1 MYFCSAKVCVFY
13 VLSKPKVKIFSTSNS
28 LQSFPKEID
37 SKKRHQKP

>member
-28 LQSFPKEID
+28 LSEDFFNK
-37 SKKRHQKP
+37 